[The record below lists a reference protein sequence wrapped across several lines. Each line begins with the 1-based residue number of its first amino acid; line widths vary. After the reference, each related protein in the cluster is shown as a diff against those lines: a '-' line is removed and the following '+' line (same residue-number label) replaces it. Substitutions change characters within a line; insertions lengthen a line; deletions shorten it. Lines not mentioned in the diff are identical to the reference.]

1 MEIATSSFNYLRIPF
16 FLDISVRLLSLSYV
30 DMKPLEYF
38 QKRYCFLHS
47 NPYFYVPCKDVG
59 NRDDNSQILNLIKL
73 SNFKEFDQSRSKW
86 KNNLSLERSSKKD
99 ERKQSG
105 AEDSL
110 SGGKKE
116 VSFEGNR
123 VGCGSERDIAHPRAT
138 PGSLAARACM
148 HKACTLDGPRTLN
161 SRACVRA
168 RQTHFPA
175 ARFSRD
181 ASPPPSRYFS
191 YTSSFLVSVGFNERI
206 VIRLSVDSSNS
217 KEFEMGLL
225 SFLQD
230 SLLSSC
236 CRLSRIERGTLSES
250 WSPLEYSSRKMKN
263 FEGSR
268 ISKYRY
274 LKKKKET
281 ERNVSR
287 IYKHRVC
294 WKPVHERTFET
305 IKKSGLH
312 M

>member
-1 MEIATSSFNYLRIPF
+1 MIWNRWNISRKDIVSSIRIH
-16 FLDISVRLLSLSYV
+16 I
-30 DMKPLEYF
+30 
-38 QKRYCFLHS
+38 
-47 NPYFYVPCKDVG
+47 YFYVPCKDVG

-73 SNFKEFDQSRSKW
+73 SNFTEFDQSRSKW

-294 WKPVHERTFET
+294 WKPVHERMFET

>member
-1 MEIATSSFNYLRIPF
+1 MIWNL
-16 FLDISVRLLSLSYV
+16 
-30 DMKPLEYF
+30 LEYF

-191 YTSSFLVSVGFNERI
+191 YTSSFLVSVRFNERI
-206 VIRLSVDSSNS
+206 VIRLSVESSNS
-217 KEFEMGLL
+217 KEFEMGTLL
-225 SFLQD
+225 FFFLQD

-236 CRLSRIERGTLSES
+236 SRLSRIERGTLSES

-294 WKPVHERTFET
+294 WKPVHERMFET

>member
-47 NPYFYVPCKDVG
+47 NSYFYVPCKDVG

-73 SNFKEFDQSRSKW
+73 SNFKDQSRSKW

-123 VGCGSERDIAHPRAT
+123 VRCGSERDIAHPRAT

-191 YTSSFLVSVGFNERI
+191 YTSSFLASVGFNERI
-206 VIRLSVDSSNS
+206 VIRLSVESSNS

-236 CRLSRIERGTLSES
+236 SRLSRIECGTLSES

>member
-1 MEIATSSFNYLRIPF
+1 MTILKFWILSSYQISKSLTNLEANGKIIYPLNGALR
-16 FLDISVRLLSLSYV
+16 R
-30 DMKPLEYF
+30 MKGNNRGRRTVYRAG
-38 QKRYCFLHS
+38 KRKF
-47 NPYFYVPCKDVG
+47 P
-59 NRDDNSQILNLIKL
+59 
-73 SNFKEFDQSRSKW
+73 SR
-86 KNNLSLERSSKKD
+86 ET
-99 ERKQSG
+99 
-105 AEDSL
+105 
-110 SGGKKE
+110 
-116 VSFEGNR
+116 

-217 KEFEMGLL
+217 KEFEMGTLL
-225 SFLQD
+225 FFLQD

-236 CRLSRIERGTLSES
+236 SRLSRIERGTLSES

-274 LKKKKET
+274 LKKRKKQ
-281 ERNVSR
+281 R
-287 IYKHRVC
+287 
-294 WKPVHERTFET
+294 
-305 IKKSGLH
+305 G

>member
-59 NRDDNSQILNLIKL
+59 NRNDNSQILNLIKL

-86 KNNLSLERSSKKD
+86 KNNLSLGRSSKKD

-217 KEFEMGLL
+217 KEFEMGTLL
-225 SFLQD
+225 FFFLQD

-236 CRLSRIERGTLSES
+236 SRLSRIERGTLSES

-274 LKKKKET
+274 LKKRKKQ
-281 ERNVSR
+281 R
-287 IYKHRVC
+287 
-294 WKPVHERTFET
+294 
-305 IKKSGLH
+305 G

>member
-1 MEIATSSFNYLRIPF
+1 
-16 FLDISVRLLSLSYV
+16 
-30 DMKPLEYF
+30 MKPLEYF

-86 KNNLSLERSSKKD
+86 KNNLSLGRSSKKD

-217 KEFEMGLL
+217 KEFEMGTLL
-225 SFLQD
+225 FFFLQD

-236 CRLSRIERGTLSES
+236 SRLSRIERGTLSES

-294 WKPVHERTFET
+294 
-305 IKKSGLH
+305 
-312 M
+312 